1 MENFTIEFTSIA
13 TLSITVFG
21 IIFCLLQT
29 EFTSVSKSFAAFLLA
44 IAVNNMPDALAPII
58 DTLPSVYMQP
68 IELVIWQP
76 SMLLLAPLFWIYVFT
91 LTSREQRYPE
101 KLYRHFILPLL
112 TVFVGLV
119 ILFFGQE
126 IWGTLFDNKPLPTS
140 TWAIVLISSI
150 TLLQLASYPQIIIYL
165 ILIIRRLLRH
175 RILLKDYY
183 SSTEKHELRW
193 IYFIGGSGLIF
204 WFANA
209 TLLFLEFG
217 KDQTKTQNIFINI
230 GTLAG
235 LAVVGATVLW
245 GIRQRPPLLPGP
257 ALLQDCEPTHTSPL
271 SEIHSPEPTNSKY
284 EKSALNDEISSRI
297 ARKLR
302 AAMENENLHRDPN
315 LSLWTLS
322 RHIGASPNYVSQT
335 LNEVIGESFFDF
347 VNSYRIAEAMTRLT
361 STNDNVLNI
370 TYDVGFNA
378 RSSFYNAFKRVV
390 GETPTVYRKTMSHR
404 NGVDDNFS

>member
-1 MENFTIEFTSIA
+1 MENFIIEFTSIA

-29 EFTSVSKSFAAFLLA
+29 EFTNVSKTFAAFLFA
-44 IAVNNMPDALAPII
+44 IAVNNLPDAFGRLI
-58 DTLPSVYMQP
+58 DALPGEYIQP
-68 IELVIWQP
+68 FELVIWLP
-76 SMLLLAPLFWIYVFT
+76 SILFLAPLFWIYVYT
-91 LTSREQRYPE
+91 LTSREQRYPD
-101 KLYRHFILPLL
+101 KLYRHLILPFL

-119 ILFFGQE
+119 TLIFGQE
-126 IWGTLFDNKPLPTS
+126 IWGTLFDNKPLPMTVL
-140 TWAIVLISSI
+140 AIVLISLI
-150 TLLQLASYPQIIIYL
+150 TLLQLAAYPQMIIYL
-165 ILIIRRLLRH
+165 VLIILRMLRH
-175 RILLKDYY
+175 RVLLKDYY

-193 IYFIGGSGLIF
+193 VYVIGGLGLMF
-204 WFANA
+204 WLANA
-209 TLLFLEFG
+209 TLLFLEFDG
-217 KDQTKTQNIFINI
+217 EQTDTQSIILHFGSIAA
-230 GTLAG
+230 LA
-235 LAVVGATVLW
+235 LVGATVLW
-245 GIRQRPPLLPGP
+245 GIRQRPPLSPGSEP
-257 ALLQDCEPTHTSPL
+257 AFTSPP
-271 SEIHSPEPTNSKY
+271 SENHPPEPTNGKY

-390 GETPTVYRKTMSHR
+390 GETPTVYRR
-404 NGVDDNFS
+404 NNVSP

>member
-1 MENFTIEFTSIA
+1 MENFIIEFTSIA

-29 EFTSVSKSFAAFLLA
+29 EFTSVSKTFAAFLFA
-44 IAVNNMPDALAPII
+44 IAVNNLPDAFGRLI
-58 DTLPSVYMQP
+58 DALPGEYIQP
-68 IELVIWQP
+68 FELVIWLP
-76 SMLLLAPLFWIYVFT
+76 SILFLAPLFWIYVYT
-91 LTSREQRYPE
+91 LTSREQRYPD
-101 KLYRHFILPLL
+101 KLHRHLILPFL
-112 TVFVGLV
+112 TVLVGLV
-119 ILFFGQE
+119 TLIFGQE
-126 IWGTLFDNKPLPTS
+126 IWGTLFDNKPLPMTV
-140 TWAIVLISSI
+140 WAIVLISSI
-150 TLLQLASYPQIIIYL
+150 TLLQLAAYPQMIIYL
-165 ILIIRRLLRH
+165 VLIILRMLRH
-175 RILLKDYY
+175 RVLLKDYY

-193 IYFIGGSGLIF
+193 VYIIGGLGLMF
-204 WFANA
+204 WLANA
-209 TLLFLEFG
+209 TLLFLEFDG
-217 KDQTKTQNIFINI
+217 DQTATQSIILRFGSIAA
-230 GTLAG
+230 LA
-235 LAVVGATVLW
+235 LVGATVLW
-245 GIRQRPPLLPGP
+245 GIRQRPPLSPGSEP
-257 ALLQDCEPTHTSPL
+257 AFTSTH
-271 SEIHSPEPTNSKY
+271 SENHPPEPTNGKY

-390 GETPTVYRKTMSHR
+390 GETPTVYRKNNVSP
-404 NGVDDNFS
+404 